1 MKERIFT
8 TKEQGRVLVEAG
20 LPISTASDGIAVEN
34 PHFLCENQAKLK
46 RMQRHLSRKKLGSNR
61 RNKCRLKVSRL
72 HRDIANKRSWYMHN
86 LTTMLVNNYDVI
98 CIENLN
104 ASGMLQNHK
113 LAGSVYDASFSM
125 FRNQLEYKCRWYGKE
140 LIVIDRFY
148 PSSKTCSRCGWKNK
162 DLKLSD
168 RTFVCKDC
176 GLEIDRDL
184 NAAINIQAVGVDAA
198 IRTQSSRVA
207 SCVEASKME

>member
-20 LPISTASDGIAVEN
+20 LPISTAIG
-34 PHFLCENQAKLK
+34 F
-46 RMQRHLSRKKLGSNR
+46 
-61 RNKCRLKVSRL
+61 
-72 HRDIANKRSWYMHN
+72 RDKY
-86 LTTMLVNNYDVI
+86 
-98 CIENLN
+98 
-104 ASGMLQNHK
+104 
-113 LAGSVYDASFSM
+113 
-125 FRNQLEYKCRWYGKE
+125 
-140 LIVIDRFY
+140 
-148 PSSKTCSRCGWKNK
+148 CGWKNK

-176 GLEIDRDL
+176 GMEIDRDL

>member
-20 LPISTASDGIAVEN
+20 LPISTA
-34 PHFLCENQAKLK
+34 
-46 RMQRHLSRKKLGSNR
+46 
-61 RNKCRLKVSRL
+61 
-72 HRDIANKRSWYMHN
+72 
-86 LTTMLVNNYDVI
+86 I

-176 GLEIDRDL
+176 GMEIDRDL

-207 SCVEASKME
+207 SCVEASKMEYNILIISMIFYEIYNYLLFQGYGRKRNNQSS

>member
-20 LPISTASDGIAVEN
+20 LPISTASGFRDKY
-34 PHFLCENQAKLK
+34 LDQ
-46 RMQRHLSRKKLGSNR
+46 
-61 RNKCRLKVSRL
+61 L
-72 HRDIANKRSWYMHN
+72 H
-86 LTTMLVNNYDVI
+86 
-98 CIENLN
+98 
-104 ASGMLQNHK
+104 
-113 LAGSVYDASFSM
+113 SM
-125 FRNQLEYKCRWYGKE
+125 D
-140 LIVIDRFY
+140 IDRFY

-176 GLEIDRDL
+176 GMEIDRDL

>member
-1 MKERIFT
+1 MT
-8 TKEQGRVLVEAG
+8 
-20 LPISTASDGIAVEN
+20 VEN
-34 PHFLCENQAKLK
+34 PHFLRENQAKLK

>member
-1 MKERIFT
+1 
-8 TKEQGRVLVEAG
+8 
-20 LPISTASDGIAVEN
+20 
-34 PHFLCENQAKLK
+34 
-46 RMQRHLSRKKLGSNR
+46 
-61 RNKCRLKVSRL
+61 
-72 HRDIANKRSWYMHN
+72 
-86 LTTMLVNNYDVI
+86 
-98 CIENLN
+98 
-104 ASGMLQNHK
+104 MLQNHK
-113 LAGSVYDASFSM
+113 LASSVSDTSFSM

-207 SCVEASKME
+207 GYVEASKME

>member
-1 MKERIFT
+1 MLS
-8 TKEQGRVLVEAG
+8 VL
-20 LPISTASDGIAVEN
+20 
-34 PHFLCENQAKLK
+34 
-46 RMQRHLSRKKLGSNR
+46 
-61 RNKCRLKVSRL
+61 
-72 HRDIANKRSWYMHN
+72 
-86 LTTMLVNNYDVI
+86 
-98 CIENLN
+98 
-104 ASGMLQNHK
+104 
-113 LAGSVYDASFSM
+113 

-176 GLEIDRDL
+176 GMEIDRDL

>member
-20 LPISTASDGIAVEN
+20 LPISTAIGFRDKY
-34 PHFLCENQAKLK
+34 LDQ
-46 RMQRHLSRKKLGSNR
+46 
-61 RNKCRLKVSRL
+61 L
-72 HRDIANKRSWYMHN
+72 H
-86 LTTMLVNNYDVI
+86 
-98 CIENLN
+98 
-104 ASGMLQNHK
+104 
-113 LAGSVYDASFSM
+113 SM
-125 FRNQLEYKCRWYGKE
+125 
-140 LIVIDRFY
+140 IDRFY